1 MTRPFAVIN
10 DLHLGVI
17 RAAGTTPVTAYALR
31 QFALEQFDMLLGRA
45 ADHDLLI
52 NGDLFDTDHIPYADL
67 LEAYKMLA
75 EWLISNPGC
84 MLYLPPGNHDLSK
97 TMTTMSSQQFLCSL
111 LKALT
116 PSRVVVPVAGEAIT
130 VAGAPGWIIP
140 HMPNQEQFD
149 IELKKVPKVK
159 YLFLHCN
166 FDNGFAAESDHSLN
180 LSKEQATKLDVERIV
195 LGHEHQRTMGLT
207 GKVMVP
213 GNQFP
218 TSVADCLGN
227 KDKYMTVITED
238 KFELVPTWE
247 GAGSFQRVNWR
258 ELGETD
264 ASAQFIRVEG
274 EAADTE
280 APSVVSAISKL
291 RKAHNA
297 FVITNAVKIAGHDD
311 ELVAES
317 MEKVAN
323 FNVVHALMALLEK
336 KNPAWTA
343 KVKTIMEKNDVSAA

>member
-1 MTRPFAVIN
+1 MKPFVVIN
-10 DLHLGVI
+10 DTHIGVI
-17 RAAGTTPVTAYALR
+17 RSAGTTPVTAYALR
-31 QFALEQFDMLLGRA
+31 QFALEQFDSLLARA
-45 ADHDLLI
+45 DGCDLLI

-67 LEAYKMLA
+67 LETYKMLA
-75 EWLISNPGC
+75 EWIITNKDST
-84 MLYLPPGNHDLSK
+84 LYLPPGNHDLSK
-97 TMTTMSSQQFLCSL
+97 TTTTMSSQQFLCSL
-111 LKALT
+111 LKALV
-116 PSRVVVPVAGEAIT
+116 PSRVVVPVKGEAIT

-149 IELKKVPKVK
+149 IELQKVPKVK

-166 FDNGFAAESDHSLN
+166 FDNGFAAEADHSLN

-227 KDKYMTVITED
+227 KDKYMTVITDD

-247 GAGSFQRVNWR
+247 GAGSFQRVDWR
-258 ELGETD
+258 ELSKAD
-264 ASAQFIRVEG
+264 ASSQFIRVEG
-274 EAADTE
+274 EASDAE
-280 APSVVSAISKL
+280 APAVVTAISKL

-297 FVITNAVKIAGHDD
+297 FVITNAVKIAGRDD
-311 ELVAES
+311 TQVAES

-336 KNPAWTA
+336 KNPVWTA
-343 KVKTIMEKNDVSAA
+343 KVKTIMEKNDVNAA